1 MNQQIFCFNKHK
13 GGRSVPVIEICNL
26 SKFFGKRPALM
37 EANLK
42 VEEGEFFGFVGPNG
56 SGKSTTIRILMN
68 YIRPTS
74 GSAKIFGMDVIR
86 DSAKIRQHV
95 GYVPSDLDFFED
107 MTAGS
112 LIQYAAQL
120 RHWKD
125 QDTIGELCELFELD
139 TSRTIAKMSLG
150 NRKKIALVCAL
161 FHSPRLLLLDEASTG
176 LDSLIKKRFKDYL
189 LDCNQNGT
197 TIFYCSH
204 DMTEIQEL
212 CERTAIIRGGSIL
225 EVSEVSALSSSDSRR
240 VIVKTKDDLSAVF
253 ALLHIQQTITL
264 GDYICFAYH
273 GSMDDLIKALA
284 CFHVEDI
291 QIGLPSLEDSII
303 RFYEKKMENERGAR
317 S

>member
-1 MNQQIFCFNKHK
+1 M
-13 GGRSVPVIEICNL
+13 
-26 SKFFGKRPALM
+26 
-37 EANLK
+37 
-42 VEEGEFFGFVGPNG
+42 
-56 SGKSTTIRILMN
+56 
-68 YIRPTS
+68 
-74 GSAKIFGMDVIR
+74 
-86 DSAKIRQHV
+86 
-95 GYVPSDLDFFED
+95 
-107 MTAGS
+107 
-112 LIQYAAQL
+112 
-120 RHWKD
+120 
-125 QDTIGELCELFELD
+125 
-139 TSRTIAKMSLG
+139 
-150 NRKKIALVCAL
+150 
-161 FHSPRLLLLDEASTG
+161 
-176 LDSLIKKRFKDYL
+176 DSLIKKRFKDYL

-240 VIVKTKDDLSAVF
+240 VSVKTKDDLSAVF